1 MSPTAYTRILAG
13 TRAGTRLAR
22 PIAFISR
29 APADGLSSAESAF
42 IRRADTPSPPGPEYA
57 VAPIASVRVSPS
69 QKHGHGPQQD
79 QEIERKAGI
88 CGVPE
93 IAFEAV
99 AHQVDR
105 ER

>member
-13 TRAGTRLAR
+13 TLAGARLAR

-29 APADGLSSAESAF
+29 APADDFCSVESAF
-42 IRRADTPSPPGPEYA
+42 ISGADTPSPPGPEYA
-57 VAPIASVRVSPS
+57 VASIASVRVSS
-69 QKHGHGPQQD
+69 CQKHGHSPQQD

-93 IAFEAV
+93 VAFQAM
-99 AHQVDR
+99 A
-105 ER
+105 